1 MTDKK
6 NKNIEVQAGKPIY
19 GGKTLSQYNGKTVML
34 ERALPGEKVMAFIK
48 KKKKGYIEAIA
59 SEILEKSPH
68 RTESECKY
76 YPTCGG
82 CKLRDVE
89 YDYQRWIKEEVVK
102 DCITRIGKVKDYEFL
117 PIVKAD
123 NSSHYRNKMEFTFS
137 EERYYMSKD
146 EGFDNDKFSLGFH
159 APKFYSKV
167 IDVEY
172 CYHQPEL
179 LNYVY
184 KSLRQILKS
193 SGLKPYNLL
202 KHTGFLR
209 YLVMRI
215 TTENK
220 VMINLVT
227 KSKELDIIGSV
238 ADQLMEN
245 HPEIVSFMNT
255 INSRLSSTAYGE
267 ETLLIKGQEVL
278 LDYIGE
284 YKFEISS
291 NSFFQ
296 VNPGQTEKLYDKI
309 VEFAELKGE
318 ENVLDL
324 YCGVGTIAIYI
335 NKQVK
340 SVTGFELVEAAVVNA
355 QRNAELNDITNCKFV
370 SGDLMQL
377 AKDGEIFK
385 EKFDIIITDPPRDG
399 MHPKVVHSII
409 NSEVKKIV
417 YVSCNPSTFARD
429 VQLFEMGGY
438 KLEKVQPVDMFPHTY
453 HVETVGVL
461 IKKQL
466 L

>member
-1 MTDKK
+1 MAKIK
-6 NKNIEVQAGKPIY
+6 NRIIEVTAGKPIY
-19 GGKTLSQYNGKTVML
+19 GGKTLSEYEGKKVML
-34 ERALPGEKVMAFIK
+34 ERALPGEKVIAFIK
-48 KKKKGYIEAIA
+48 KKKKGYLEASA
-59 SEILEKSPH
+59 NEILEKSPH
-68 RTESECKY
+68 RTESDCKY

-89 YDYQRWIKEEVVK
+89 YDYQSWIKEEVVK
-102 DCITRIGKVKDYEFL
+102 DCVERIGKVKDYEFL
-117 PIVKAD
+117 PIVKAE

-137 EERYYMSKD
+137 EERYYMTKD
-146 EGFDNDKFSLGFH
+146 EPYDEDKFSLGFH

-179 LNYVY
+179 LNDIYS
-184 KSLRQILKS
+184 SLREILKS
-193 SGLKPYNLL
+193 SGLEPYNIM

-238 ADQLMEN
+238 ADQLIEK
-245 HPEIVSFMNT
+245 HPEIISFMNT
-255 INSRLSSTAYGE
+255 INKGLSSTAYGE
-267 ETLLIKGQEVL
+267 ETLLVKGQEIL
-278 LDYIGE
+278 LDHIGQ

-309 VEFAELKGE
+309 VEFAELKGN

-324 YCGVGTIAIYI
+324 YCGVGTIAIYV
-335 NKQVK
+335 NKLVK
-340 SVTGFELVEAAVVNA
+340 SVTGFELVEAAVRNA
-355 QRNAELNDITNCKFV
+355 QRNADLNDITNCKFV

-377 AKDGEIFK
+377 AKDGDIFK
-385 EKFDIIITDPPRDG
+385 EKFDLIITDPPRDG
-399 MHPKVVHSII
+399 MHPKVVQSII
-409 NSEVKKIV
+409 DSKVPKIV

-429 VQLFEMGGY
+429 VQLFEMDGY
-438 KLEKVQPVDMFPHTY
+438 KLKKVQPVDMFPHTY

-461 IKKQL
+461 VKI
-466 L
+466 

>member
-1 MTDKK
+1 MTEKK
-6 NKNIEVQAGKPIY
+6 NRNIEVTAGKPIY
-19 GGKTLSQYNGKTVML
+19 GGKCLSEYDGKKVML
-34 ERALPGEKVMAFIK
+34 ERALPGEKVIAFIK
-48 KKKKGYIEAIA
+48 KKKKGYLEASA
-59 SEILEKSPH
+59 NEILERSPH
-68 RTESECKY
+68 RTESECNY

-89 YDYQRWIKEEVVK
+89 YDYQCWIKEEVVK
-102 DCITRIGKVKDYEFL
+102 DCVDRIGKVMDYEFL
-117 PIVKAD
+117 PIVKSD

-146 EGFDNDKFSLGFH
+146 EPYDEDKFSLGFH

-167 IDVEY
+167 IDVKY
-172 CYHQPEL
+172 CYHQPKL
-179 LNYVY
+179 LNNIY
-184 KSLRQILKS
+184 KSIRDILKN
-193 SGLKPYNLL
+193 SGLEPYNII

-209 YLVMRI
+209 YLVIRI

-238 ADQLMEN
+238 ADQLMEK
-245 HPEIVSFMNT
+245 HPEIISFINT
-255 INSRLSSTAYGE
+255 INKGLSSTAYGE
-267 ETLLIKGQEVL
+267 ETLLIRGQEVIM
-278 LDYIGE
+278 DHIGK

-309 VEFAELKGE
+309 IEFAEFQGD

-324 YCGVGTIAIYI
+324 YCGVGTISIYI
-335 NKQVK
+335 NKIAK
-340 SVTGFELVEAAVVNA
+340 SITGFELVEVAVINA
-355 QRNAELNDITNCKFV
+355 QKNAELNDITNCKFV

-385 EKFDIIITDPPRDG
+385 EKFDLIITDPPRDG
-399 MHPKVVHSII
+399 MHPKVVQSII
-409 NSEVKKIV
+409 DSKVPKIV

-438 KLEKVQPVDMFPHTY
+438 KLKKVQPVDMFPHTY

-461 IKKQL
+461 VKK
-466 L
+466 